1 MPGWSQRC
9 ASLCAAALVLA
20 LAAGCTPREIPF
32 DSEEAVPIRV
42 LRVTNPNLPEFTDRE
57 LEIFLAEA
65 QRFAL
70 DQLHVRV
77 RWIDLGEVTTESF
90 FRDYFP
96 VVFPE
101 HRTDDPFVLNII
113 EPNPAHARKL
123 SVALIEGHQSDS
135 LSELMTFAGEILP
148 SEQLEVVDSKGRL
161 FDLVA
166 RHHLEM
172 LAVLA
177 GLKAPRQPGVPLL
190 DEALPYH
197 QYVYWDAAV
206 RDVRRYDLII
216 TNQILASAETIDAQ
230 IHASLRGGI
239 TTGFTERSN
248 ATYGGSIVLSTYPV
262 LGEEEPLV
270 EMRDGSYTRDEAA
283 RYLGAYTS
291 HELGHLLLHL
301 AHPFDQP
308 HCIMN
313 PARLLRY
320 REWYQ
325 SIERQQVKPGC
336 AIPRDRPIR
345 GIFFADRPLLAR
357 IGNNLLHAW
366 DRLAGN

>member
-1 MPGWSQRC
+1 ML
-9 ASLCAAALVLA
+9 SLRTVRVCVAAFL
-20 LAAGCTPREIPF
+20 LAAGARCTPKEVPF
-32 DSEEAVPIRV
+32 ESPEPVPIRV
-42 LRVTNPNLPEFTDRE
+42 LRVTNAYLPEFTDRE

-70 DQLHVRV
+70 DQLHVRI
-77 RWIDLGEVTTESF
+77 RWIDLGEMSTDQF
-90 FRDYFP
+90 FREYFP

-101 HRTDDPFVLNII
+101 YRTEDPFVLNII

-123 SVALIEGHQSDS
+123 ALALAEGHQRDS
-135 LSELMTFAGEILP
+135 LAELMAFASEILP
-148 SEQLEVVDSKGRL
+148 PEQLEVVDSKGRL

-166 RHHLEM
+166 KHHLEQ

-177 GLKAPRQPGVPLL
+177 ALEAPQAKGVPLL
-190 DEALPYH
+190 DNALPYH

-206 RDVRRYDLII
+206 REVRRYDLII
-216 TNQILASAETIDAQ
+216 TNQLLASAETIDAQ

-248 ATYGGSIVLSTYPV
+248 ATYGGSIVLSSYPV
-262 LGEEEPLV
+262 LGEEPPLV
-270 EMRDGSYTRDEAA
+270 EMRGGSYTRDEAA

-301 AHPFDQP
+301 DHPFDQP
-308 HCIMN
+308 DCIMN

-325 SIERQQVKPGC
+325 DIERAPRKPGC
-336 AIPRDRPIR
+336 AIPTDRPIR
-345 GIFFADRPLLAR
+345 EVFFGNRPLLGR
-357 IGNNLLHAW
+357 IGNSILHAW
-366 DRLAGN
+366 DRLSGN